1 MAKKHLATLT
11 ASSSS
16 SLEFTSGI
24 TSSYQA
30 LDFYF
35 LNLHPS
41 TDSVYFRIAVSTDGG
56 SNYNVNM
63 STGFS
68 EAKHDENDAS
78 GGGVTTGTFSYNSSL
93 DALYSSYA
101 NLSPLVG
108 ADSDQSVNG
117 KLSLYI
123 PDDPSYAEHWFC
135 ETSTAAYNDYIHHT
149 FVNGICLT
157 GTGASS
163 ARVNAVKFS
172 MSSGNIDAGKIKLFG
187 VS

>member
-1 MAKKHLATLT
+1 MAKKHLGTLT

-24 TSSYQA
+24 TSSYTT
-30 LDFYF
+30 LEFYF

-41 TDSVYFRIAVSTDGG
+41 NDSVYLKFSVSKDGG

-63 STGFS
+63 RSSFL
-68 EAKHDENDAS
+68 EAKHDENDSS
-78 GGGVTTGTFSYNSSL
+78 GGGLSTGTLTYNTSL
-93 DALYSSYA
+93 DMSLGSYA
-101 NLSPLVG
+101 LLSPLIG

-123 PDDPSYAEHWFC
+123 PSDDTRAEQYSC
-135 ETSTAAYNDYIHHT
+135 ETSTSAYNDYLHHT
-149 FVNGICLT
+149 FVDGVCATNTSGDT
-157 GTGASS
+157 
-163 ARVNAVKFS
+163 VNAVKFY
-172 MSSGNIDAGKIKLFG
+172 MSSGNIDSGKIKLFG

>member
-1 MAKKHLATLT
+1 MAKKHLGTLT

-30 LDFYF
+30 LEFYL

-41 TDSVYFRIAVSTDGG
+41 TDAVYLYFALSTDGG

-63 STGFS
+63 NTAFS
-68 EAKHDENDAS
+68 ELKHDENDTS
-78 GGGVTTGTFSYNSSL
+78 GGGLSTGTFTYNTSL
-93 DALYSSYA
+93 DVSSSRPAY
-101 NLSPLVG
+101 LSPLIG
-108 ADSDQSVNG
+108 ADNDQSVNG

-123 PDDPSYAEHWFC
+123 PSDTTYAPSWTC
-135 ETSTAAYNDYIHHT
+135 ETSTAAYTDYIHQC
-149 FVNGICLT
+149 FVN
-157 GTGASS
+157 ASCS
-163 ARVNAVKFS
+163 AGSAINAVKFY
-172 MSSGNIDAGKIKLFG
+172 MSGGNIDSGKIKLFG